1 MTLLATVGAT
11 APFVGLL
18 GTVWG
23 IYHALIKIGA
33 TGSALRSTPL
43 PARWVKR

>member
-1 MTLLATVGAT
+1 LATTGSST

-33 TGSALRSTPL
+33 SRYGIDHRRRGARSAKP
-43 PARWVKR
+43 